1 MITDGHGRTIN
12 YLRLAVTD
20 RCNLRCTYC
29 MPESGLDWTPR
40 SELITTPEMLRIC
53 TLLIK
58 MGIDKIR
65 ITGGEPFVRKDL
77 LPFLHALSV
86 ISGLQ
91 ELTITTNGLLTAPF
105 IPELKKMGIRSVNLS
120 LDSLDQDRFIAITRR
135 DGLAQVLGT
144 LDALLAN
151 GIAVKINAVVM
162 EERNIEDIIPLA
174 ELTQSLP
181 VSVRFI
187 EEMPFNGTMQ
197 NVSLAW
203 NSQRILSHLKE
214 RFPTLKKAVDESHA
228 TALNY
233 DIPGHKGRVGLIPAY
248 TRSFCGSC
256 NRLRITPTGTLRTCL
271 YEAGQLNLKDRIREG
286 YTDEMLARL
295 VRNAVMK
302 KPLDGWAAERGLI
315 ANNLAHQSMA
325 TIGG

>member
-40 SELITTPEMLRIC
+40 RELMTTSEMLRIC
-53 TLLIK
+53 TLLVK

-77 LPFLHALSV
+77 LPFLHSLST

-105 IPELKKMGIRSVNLS
+105 IPELEKMGIRSVNLS
-120 LDSLDQDRFIAITRR
+120 LDSLDRDRFAAITRR
-135 DGLAQVLGT
+135 DGLAKVLGT

-162 EERNIEDIIPLA
+162 EDRNIEDIIPLA

-187 EEMPFNGTMQ
+187 EEMPFNGMARDA
-197 NVSLAW
+197 SLAW
-203 NSQRILSHLKE
+203 NYQRILNHLRE
-214 RFPTLKKAVDESHA
+214 RFPTLKKAVDEPHA
-228 TALNY
+228 TALTY
-233 DIPGHKGRVGLIPAY
+233 DISGHKGRIGLIPAY

-271 YEAGQLNLKDRIREG
+271 YEPGQLNVKDRIREEQ
-286 YTDEMLARL
+286 TDEMLVRL
-295 VRNAVMK
+295 IRNAVMK
-302 KPLDGWAAERGLI
+302 KPLDGWAAAHGLI
-315 ANNLAHQSMA
+315 ANNIAHQSMA

>member
-1 MITDGHGRTIN
+1 MITDSHGRKIN

-40 SELITTPEMLRIC
+40 SELMTVPEMLRIC
-53 TLLIK
+53 SLLIK

-77 LPFLHALSV
+77 LPFLHLLSS
-86 ISGLQ
+86 ISGLK

-105 IPELKKMGIRSVNLS
+105 IPELKKIDIRSVNLS
-120 LDSLDQDRFIAITRR
+120 LDSLDQNRFKAITRR
-135 DGLAQVLGT
+135 DGLAKVLAT
-144 LDALLAN
+144 LDALLTS

-162 EERNIEDIIPLA
+162 EERNIEDIIALA

-187 EEMPFNGTMQ
+187 EEMPFNGGGHD
-197 NVSLAW
+197 VSLKW
-203 NSQRILSHLKE
+203 DYQHILTHLKE
-214 RFPTLKKAVDESHA
+214 RFPTLKKAVDELHG

-233 DIPGHKGRVGLIPAY
+233 HIPGYKGRIGLIPAY

-256 NRLRITPTGTLRTCL
+256 NRLRITPTGMLRTCL
-271 YEAGQLNLKDRIREG
+271 YEAGQLNLRDRIREEQ
-286 YTDEMLARL
+286 TDEMLVRL
-295 VRNAVMK
+295 IRNAVMK
-302 KPLDGWAAERGLI
+302 KPLDGWAAEHGLM